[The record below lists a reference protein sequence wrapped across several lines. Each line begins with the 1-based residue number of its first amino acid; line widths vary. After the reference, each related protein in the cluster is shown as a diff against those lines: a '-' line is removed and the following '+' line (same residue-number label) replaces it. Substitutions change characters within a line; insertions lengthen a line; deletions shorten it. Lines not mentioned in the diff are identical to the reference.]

1 MSIYGWAWGHG
12 RLVPAKPAAQMS
24 MDEALRGICFGAV
37 LDISRCQQ
45 CAGKCSFGARVL
57 ELMDAGERPIP
68 NNAPDPTRKE
78 KELAERLKLNNR
90 ILTRNN
96 QRAKDQTA
104 HKVRRA
110 EALIA
115 GGMRKIDAAIAVG
128 YSGYQGLLA
137 AQKAVQRREKARK
150 A

>member
-104 HKVRRA
+104 DKVRRA
-110 EALIA
+110 EELIA
-115 GGMRKIDAAIAVG
+115 GGMRKIDAAKAVG
-128 YSGYQGLLA
+128 YSSFQGLLA
-137 AQKAVQRREKARK
+137 AQKAVRRREKAGK

>member
-12 RLVPAKPAAQMS
+12 RLVPAKPAERMS
-24 MDEALRGICFGAV
+24 MDEALRGICLGAV

-45 CAGKCSFGARVL
+45 CAGKCSFGTRVL

-90 ILTRNN
+90 IMTRNN
-96 QRAKDQTA
+96 QRAKGQTED
-104 HKVRRA
+104 KVRRA

-115 GGMRKIDAAIAVG
+115 GGMSKIDAAKAVG

-137 AQKAVQRREKARK
+137 AQKAVQRHEKAGK

>member
-1 MSIYGWAWGHG
+1 MSVYGWAWGHG

-104 HKVRRA
+104 DKVRRA
-110 EALIA
+110 EELIA
-115 GGMRKIDAAIAVG
+115 GGMRKIDAAKAVG
-128 YSGYQGLLA
+128 YSGCQGLLA
-137 AQKAVQRREKARK
+137 AQKAVQRREKAGK

>member
-57 ELMDAGERPIP
+57 ELMNAGERPIP

-78 KELAERLKLNNR
+78 KELAARLKLNNR
-90 ILTRNN
+90 IMTRNN
-96 QRAKDQTA
+96 QRAKNQTA
-104 HKVRRA
+104 DKVCRA
-110 EALIA
+110 EELIA
-115 GGMRKIDAAIAVG
+115 SGMKKIDAAKAVG
-128 YSGYQGLLA
+128 YSGFQGLLA